1 MQTERTASI
10 RADELGFRVEAK
22 ALLERVRLHAD
33 QGQLVGLIGPNGA
46 GKSTLLRAIAGVL
59 RPQEGAVWL
68 EGEELDSMPAKDVAA
83 RMALVPQIAP
93 YTHGFTARELV
104 LMGRYPHLGRF
115 EIEGAA
121 DEAIAREAMELTE
134 TEEFAERTLDTLSG
148 GERQRVFVSRA
159 LAQQPRVL
167 LLDEPTANLDVLHKL
182 RVLDLVRRLVDE
194 GLTAVA
200 AIHDLGMAARYCD
213 RLVLLSEGRVLA
225 DGTPAEVLAPD
236 IIEAAFGVR
245 SAVYPDPVTG
255 SLVVSLIAPADENGS
270 AGTGHR
276 RQRPRFPP
284 PPTSGNQ
291 PSGPR
296 SSYDMSARD
305 PQTRP
310 ADVPK
315 RPRRRHGL
323 VIVNTGEGKGKTTA
337 ALGVIFRAWGR
348 DFKIRMFQFI
358 KHTTATFG
366 EHRAAMRLDI
376 PIEAL
381 GDGLPGCPR
390 TWTGRRRWRWSSGV
404 TAKRRF

>member
-68 EGEELDSMPAKDVAA
+68 EGEELNSMPARDVAA

-182 RVLDLVRRLVDE
+182 RVLDLVRQLVDE

-225 DGTPAEVLAPD
+225 DGTPEEVLAPV

-255 SLVVSLIAPADENGS
+255 SLVVSLIAPADEDRSRVPATGANGRNGHESRHHLS
-270 AGTGHR
+270 AE
-276 RQRPRFPP
+276 
-284 PPTSGNQ
+284 
-291 PSGPR
+291 
-296 SSYDMSARD
+296 
-305 PQTRP
+305 
-310 ADVPK
+310 V
-315 RPRRRHGL
+315 
-323 VIVNTGEGKGKTTA
+323 
-337 ALGVIFRAWGR
+337 
-348 DFKIRMFQFI
+348 
-358 KHTTATFG
+358 
-366 EHRAAMRLDI
+366 RAATPR
-376 PIEAL
+376 EA
-381 GDGLPGCPR
+381 R
-390 TWTGRRRWRWSSGV
+390 I
-404 TAKRRF
+404 